1 MQAIALFLRKLRI
14 LFGRYKFNR
23 DLDEEMAFHRE
34 QAQQK
39 LQSDGLPA
47 EAAQHA
53 ARTQFG
59 NDTRLKEKSHE
70 IVGFRIESV
79 WQDFRFAIRQLHKN
93 PGFACIA
100 ILMLTL
106 GMCASI
112 SIFAFVDAT
121 LIKPLPYKDPSRL
134 VDLAEYG
141 GFNPRANLSYYD
153 YLDWDKQQHVFSALD
168 AWTGGSFLVR
178 APEGALPVMA
188 SRVGAGFFGTL
199 GVQPILGRDFQPVE
213 GTPQGP
219 RVVILSYSTW
229 QTRFGGRRE
238 VVGQTI
244 TLDDNPYT
252 IIGVLPRE
260 FHFAPRGPSEFWTTF
275 HDLNGCEKE
284 RACHNLFGVARLKP
298 GVSIQSAQ
306 AELASIAARLEM
318 QYPDSNHGRKAVV
331 TPLSESIV
339 GDIRPILLTLLCG
352 AGLLL
357 LIACLNVS
365 SLLLVRSENRR
376 REMAVRG
383 ALGAS
388 RARLI
393 RQFVT
398 EGLVLVFAGAALG
411 SAAAYGMMHL
421 LVRLIPKDMMA
432 EMPFFQEIG
441 LNPRVLLFAVLV
453 ALFAA
458 VLFSVTPMLRTS
470 VTNLREDL
478 TEGGRGSAGITWRR
492 LGSNLVVVELMIA
505 TVLLCGAGLL
515 GKSFYRLLH
524 VELGFAPDHLATLEV
539 AVPGTTYDKDE
550 KLVALRRE
558 IVRRIDSLPAVRSS
572 DVSSLLPVSFN
583 GNTTWFRVLG
593 HPYDGEHKQANER
606 KVGTAYFATIKAK
619 LMRGR
624 FFTEG
629 DDQSKSGVIIINQ
642 TLAKQYFPGE
652 DPIGQKI
659 GNPSL
664 SPKSMSEIVGVVDD
678 IREGPLDSAL
688 WPAIYEPFSQAPIDY
703 FSISVRTSQAEQSI
717 LPAVVSTIR
726 SIDPSLGIRN
736 EATMLQHIH
745 DSSTAYLHRSSAWL
759 VSGFAALALLLS
771 AIGLYGV
778 IAYSVSQR
786 TREIGVRMALGAQRS
801 SVYQLILKEATWL
814 IALGTVAGLSGS
826 LAVTTLMGKLLFG
839 VHAWDVPTLAAVALL
854 LGVSALLASY
864 IPARRAA
871 SVNPV
876 EALRAE

>member
-1 MQAIALFLRKLRI
+1 MQAIALFFRKLRI
-14 LFGRYKFNR
+14 LLSRDKFNR
-23 DLDEEMAFHRE
+23 DLDEEMAFHRD
-34 QAQQK
+34 QARQEM
-39 LQSDGLPA
+39 QSAGLPA
-47 EAAQHA
+47 DEARHVS
-53 ARTQFG
+53 RRQFG
-59 NDTRLKEKSHE
+59 NEPLLKDKTQE

-79 WQDFRFAIRQLHKN
+79 WQDFRFATRQLHKN
-93 PGFACIA
+93 PGFACVA
-100 ILMLTL
+100 ILMLAL

-112 SIFAFVDAT
+112 SIFAFVDTT

-153 YLDWDKQQHVFSALD
+153 YLDWDKQQNVFSAFD
-168 AWTGGSFLVR
+168 AWTGGSFLMR

-188 SRVGAGFFGTL
+188 SRVSAGFFGTL

-219 RVVILSYSTW
+219 RVVLLSYATW

-238 VVGQTI
+238 IVGQTI

-260 FHFAPRGPSEFWTTF
+260 FHFAPRGASEFWTTLR
-275 HDLNGCEKE
+275 DLNGCEKE

-306 AELASIAARLEM
+306 TELAQIAARLEK

-376 REMAVRG
+376 REMALRG

-398 EGLVLVFAGAALG
+398 EGLVLVFAGTALG
-411 SAAAYGMMHL
+411 LAAAYGMMHL
-421 LVRLIPKDMMA
+421 LVRLIPRDMMA

-441 LNPRVLLFAVLV
+441 LNPRILLFAVLV

-478 TEGGRGSAGITWRR
+478 AEGGRGSAGMTWRR

-505 TVLLCGAGLL
+505 TVLLSGAGLL

-539 AVPGTTYDKDE
+539 AVPDTTYDKDE

-558 IVRRIDSLPAVRSS
+558 IIHRIDSLPGVRSA

-606 KVGTAYFATIKAK
+606 EVGTNYFSTIKAK
-619 LMRGR
+619 LLRGR

-629 DDQSKSGVIIINQ
+629 DDQSRPRVIIINQ
-642 TLAKQYFPGE
+642 TMARQYFPGE
-652 DPIGQKI
+652 DPIGKKI
-659 GNPSL
+659 GDPTL
-664 SPKSMSEIVGVVDD
+664 TPKSIKEVVGVVDD
-678 IREGPLDSAL
+678 IREGSLDSDI
-688 WPAIYEPFSQAPIDY
+688 WPAIYQPYSQEIRDY

-759 VSGFAALALLLS
+759 VSGFAVLALLLS

-801 SVYQLILKEATWL
+801 SVYHLILKEAGIL
-814 IALGTVAGLSGS
+814 VALGI
-826 LAVTTLMGKLLFG
+826 VTGIACSIASATLMRKLLFN
-839 VHAWDVPTLAAVALL
+839 VRSSDATTLAGVALL
-854 LGVSALLASY
+854 LGLAALLASY